1 MQEEV
6 AAKVQRAIDT
16 LRDLAA
22 EVREGE
28 IPYMG
33 QILSEQWL
41 TMTVEA

>member
-6 AAKVQRAIDT
+6 AAKAQWAIDT
-16 LRDLAA
+16 LPDLAA

-33 QILSEQWL
+33 EIPSE
-41 TMTVEA
+41 